1 MESIATAK
9 VIKPRKK
16 FTRLR
21 TTKNAESA
29 MDFCWEKYLWDM
41 LAVVARFSTRSAILG
56 NNIKYYNHHQI
67 YRVSQKKTPLKEMC
81 DFLTLKMLPLALALI
96 KTKNCHLFDP
106 LVKN

>member
-56 NNIKYYNHHQI
+56 NSIKYYNHHQI
-67 YRVSQKKTPLKEMC
+67 LTVRVSADLNLC
-81 DFLTLKMLPLALALI
+81 IHLLVLNI
-96 KTKNCHLFDP
+96 KHK
-106 LVKN
+106 

>member
-29 MDFCWEKYLWDM
+29 MDFCLEKYLWDM

-56 NNIKYYNHHQI
+56 NSIKNYNHHQI
-67 YRVSQKKTPLKEMC
+67 LNRQFVYLRT
-81 DFLTLKMLPLALALI
+81 
-96 KTKNCHLFDP
+96 
-106 LVKN
+106 